1 MRRLG
6 AAAGLLLLAVVPLLP
21 LGPAGEYVLHVL
33 IQILIWGFVG
43 TAWSLMGRFGLTS
56 LGHGAFLGMGAYGT
70 TLLWNFWG
78 VSPWLGLLAAGAGA
92 VAIAVILGYPCFRF
106 RVVGHYFALV
116 TLALGEVIRL
126 IITAER
132 NVTGGSLG
140 MTLRRAGG
148 DSLLALQFSRKEVWY
163 YASLGVW
170 IVGLLVW
177 TRLDRSM
184 TRLTMEAIG
193 EDETAAAAVGIRVTR
208 FKLRITMLSAGLT
221 ALGGV
226 LYAQYITYL
235 NPETL
240 SGVAVSLRIVFA
252 AIVGG
257 MYSLL
262 GPTVGTALT
271 TALSEYLRVAF
282 GVRLIGMAE
291 TIYGLLL
298 ILCIIFL
305 PEGIWGGLPRLL
317 PRSPSLPVPAAAA
330 RTPPARA
337 DCAPGPPR
345 PWPPPYHPRFR
356 ITFGSPSGPASSGWR
371 RRSTAPS

>member
-1 MRRLG
+1 MGRVSAG
-6 AAAGLLLLAVVPLLP
+6 AGLLLLALVPALP
-21 LGPAGEYVLHVL
+21 LGPAGDYLLHVL
-33 IQILIWGFVG
+33 IQILIWAFVG

-56 LGHGAFLGMGAYGT
+56 LGHGAFLGIGAYGT

-78 VSPWLGLLAAGAGA
+78 VSPWVGVFVSVAGAA
-92 VAIAVILGYPCFRF
+92 AIALVLGYPCFRF

-116 TLALGEVIRL
+116 TLALGEVVRL
-126 IITAER
+126 VITAER

-148 DSLLALQFSRKEVWY
+148 DSLVALQYADKAVWY

-170 IVGLLVW
+170 AGGLLVW
-177 TRLDRSM
+177 ARLQRSM
-184 TRLTMEAIG
+184 TRLAMEAIG
-193 EDETAAAAVGIRVTR
+193 EDETAAASVGIRVTR
-208 FKLRITMLSAGLT
+208 FKLKITLLSAGLT
-221 ALGGV
+221 AVGGI

-240 SGVAVSLRIVFA
+240 SGVGVSLRIVFA
-252 AIVGG
+252 SIVGG

-271 TALSEYLRVAF
+271 TALAEYLRVAF

-298 ILCIIFL
+298 ILFIIFL
-305 PEGIWGGLPRLL
+305 PEGIWGGLARLV
-317 PRSPSLPVPAAAA
+317 S
-330 RTPPARA
+330 
-337 DCAPGPPR
+337 
-345 PWPPPYHPRFR
+345 
-356 ITFGSPSGPASSGWR
+356 R
-371 RRSTAPS
+371 RRESGVPPVTAVAPPTR